1 MNRGTLRGLIK
12 GSLGGATN
20 LTDTQINEL
29 IDNAIKDIATVMP
42 PERVPEL
49 VVRSHIDRSLVMN
62 PGFLDNDGTDADKWT
77 RGGTTALAADTNLG
91 GTHAVELKVVDDSLS
106 SARFPVVAGVAHE
119 IAIWSRLTGTPPESL
134 TEKIRAGWV
143 GYSSDGLISEAKTQF
158 TAYAPTGNYTE
169 NTASSFTPAAGT
181 TEAIVD
187 VSFSERTSRT
197 IYIGSMA
204 VTRAGIGLVPS
215 DALSNDMA
223 LYVDAYPARRVPL
236 SQVHELNAST
246 NPWLTGTEKSP
257 LFAVEGNVVKYA
269 PSAATSIECL
279 YKKNPAPLVG
289 DHSEPPI
296 PLDAQTLILPYV
308 AWWGALASGEHEE
321 AQAHQASYMVGLQRF
336 MPQQA
341 QPQQPQRR

>member
-1 MNRGTLRGLIK
+1 MNRGTLRGLVK

-77 RGGTTALAADTNLG
+77 RGGTSALMVDTGIG
-91 GTHAVELKVVDDSLS
+91 GTHSVELKVVDDSLY
-106 SARFPVVAGVAHE
+106 SARFPVAAGVAHT
-119 IAIWSRLTGTPPESL
+119 ITIWSRISGSAGSSAN
-134 TEKIRAGWV
+134 EKAIASWA
-143 GYSSDGLISEAKTQF
+143 GYSSDGLLSEAKSDFTEFVPTQVYNDY
-158 TAYAPTGNYTE
+158 TAG
-169 NTASSFTPAAGT
+169 SFTPAAGT
-181 TEAIVD
+181 TEATVYVRCKDQVD
-187 VSFSERTSRT
+187 RT

-257 LFAVEGNVVKYA
+257 LFAVEGNVIKYA
-269 PSAATSIECL
+269 PSGATSIECL
-279 YKKNPAPLVG
+279 YKKNPEALVG

-336 MPQQA
+336 MPQRA
-341 QPQQPQRR
+341 QPQPQGR